1 LPDGWFKKRKTTR
14 KGYEMIEKIDHIAI
28 AVKHMEDT
36 LNMYRRAYGLET
48 IKIETY
54 EEVKTKI
61 AFIPVDGCEIHILT
75 PTEPG
80 AGMIGQFL
88 EEKGEGVHHIGL
100 KVDDIESTMGR
111 LEQSH
116 TPCMNKIPMEVGDG
130 SRVAFTNPLFAQN
143 VLYELMEKRE
153 RNTE

>member
-1 LPDGWFKKRKTTR
+1 
-14 KGYEMIEKIDHIAI
+14 MIEKIDHIGI
-28 AVKHMEDT
+28 AVKNMDDT
-36 LNMYRRAYGLET
+36 LNMYKRTYGLEA
-48 IKIETY
+48 IKIEAY

-61 AFIPVDGCEIHILT
+61 AFIPVGGCEIHLLT

-88 EEKGEGVHHIGL
+88 EEKGEGVHHVGL
-100 KVDDIESTMGR
+100 KVDDIEYTMGR

-116 TPCMNKIPMEVGDG
+116 MPCMNKIPMEVGDG
-130 SRVAFTNPLFAQN
+130 SRVAFSNPLFAQN

-153 RNTE
+153 RKT